1 MSVLASSN
9 GSFATARIG
18 MRFVH
23 WIHVARYGATPSSPN
38 QDTVM
43 PMIDVTLPEGALAP
57 QAEARLMEELTDTL
71 IRHEG
76 LDPDNPRVRD
86 VTWIFVHR
94 PAAVYRA
101 GALAP
106 TPIYRIVPT
115 VPEGQYT
122 DAARAGLIA
131 DVTAA
136 VARAEGVPVDAVA
149 TRVWVFPTEIDDGR
163 WGSRG
168 VVRRL
173 PDIMDYFGG
182 ATLRALGEQR
192 LANKRR
198 TDALTLVDAVSNA
211 LRDADP
217 SASLG
222 AAAGAAQ

>member
-1 MSVLASSN
+1 
-9 GSFATARIG
+9 
-18 MRFVH
+18 
-23 WIHVARYGATPSSPN
+23 
-38 QDTVM
+38 M
-43 PMIDVTLPEGALAP
+43 PMIDVIIPEGALAP

-101 GALAP
+101 GVVALA
-106 TPIYRIVPT
+106 PIYRIVPT

-131 DVTAA
+131 EVTAA

-149 TRVWVFPTEIDDGR
+149 TRVWVFPTEIDDGC

-168 VVRRL
+168 AVRRL

-182 ATLRALGEQR
+182 ATLRALGERR
-192 LANKRR
+192 LAIKRR
-198 TDALTLVDAVSNA
+198 MDAIAVLEAVLVAMRETHQGLSLV
-211 LRDADP
+211 RDAEP
-217 SASLG
+217 AY
-222 AAAGAAQ
+222 

>member
-1 MSVLASSN
+1 
-9 GSFATARIG
+9 
-18 MRFVH
+18 
-23 WIHVARYGATPSSPN
+23 
-38 QDTVM
+38 M
-43 PMIDVTLPEGALAP
+43 PMIDVYIPDGALAP
-57 QAEARLMEELTDTL
+57 PAEAQLMNELTDTL

-101 GALAP
+101 GAVAP
-106 TPIYRIVPT
+106 APIYRIVPT

-136 VARAEGVPVDAVA
+136 VARAEGVPVDAIA
-149 TRVWVFPTEIDDGR
+149 TRVWVFPSEIDDGC

-173 PDIMDYFGG
+173 PDIMAYFGG
-182 ATLRALGEQR
+182 AALRTLGEQR
-192 LANKRR
+192 LAIKRR
-198 TDALTLVDAVSNA
+198 ADASRIVDAMRDSMRETDRNA
-211 LRDADP
+211 SREPAAVADR
-217 SASLG
+217 
-222 AAAGAAQ
+222 

>member
-1 MSVLASSN
+1 
-9 GSFATARIG
+9 
-18 MRFVH
+18 
-23 WIHVARYGATPSSPN
+23 
-38 QDTVM
+38 M

-57 QAEARLMEELTDTL
+57 QAEARLMEALTDTL

-101 GALAP
+101 GAIAP
-106 TPIYRIVPT
+106 APIYRIVPT

-149 TRVWVFPTEIDDGR
+149 TRVWVFPTEIDDGC

-173 PDIMDYFGG
+173 PDIMEYFGG
-182 ATLRALGEQR
+182 ATPRALGEQR
-192 LANKRR
+192 LAIKRR
-198 TDALTLVDAVSNA
+198 TDAIAALEAVLA
-211 LRDADP
+211 AMRETHQDVAHGRDAGL
-217 SASLG
+217 AY
-222 AAAGAAQ
+222 

>member
-1 MSVLASSN
+1 
-9 GSFATARIG
+9 
-18 MRFVH
+18 
-23 WIHVARYGATPSSPN
+23 
-38 QDTVM
+38 M
-43 PMIDVTLPEGALAP
+43 PMIDVYIPEGALAP
-57 QAEARLMEELTDTL
+57 QAETQLMAELTDTL

-101 GALAP
+101 GAVAP
-106 TPIYRIVPT
+106 APIYRIVPT

-149 TRVWVFPTEIDDGR
+149 TRVWVLPTEIDDGC

-182 ATLRALGEQR
+182 APLRALGEQR
-192 LANKRR
+192 LAIKRR
-198 TDALTLVDAVSNA
+198 TDALKLVDAVRNS
-211 LRDADP
+211 LHETDP
-217 SASLG
+217 GASHEPGNG
-222 AAAGAAQ
+222 AVR

>member
-1 MSVLASSN
+1 
-9 GSFATARIG
+9 
-18 MRFVH
+18 
-23 WIHVARYGATPSSPN
+23 
-38 QDTVM
+38 M
-43 PMIDVTLPEGALAP
+43 PMIDVTIPEGALAP
-57 QAEARLMEELTDTL
+57 QAEAQLMAELTDTL

-106 TPIYRIVPT
+106 APIYRIVPT

-136 VARAEGVPVDAVA
+136 VARAEGVPIDGVA
-149 TRVWVFPTEIDDGR
+149 TRVWVFPTEIDDGC

-182 ATLRALGEQR
+182 APLRALGEQR
-192 LANKRR
+192 LAIKRR
-198 TDALTLVDAVSNA
+198 TDAIVALEALLAAMRETHQDVSRVGDAKLSY
-211 LRDADP
+211 
-217 SASLG
+217 
-222 AAAGAAQ
+222 

>member
-1 MSVLASSN
+1 
-9 GSFATARIG
+9 
-18 MRFVH
+18 
-23 WIHVARYGATPSSPN
+23 
-38 QDTVM
+38 M

-57 QAEARLMEELTDTL
+57 HAEAQLMNELTATL

-101 GALAP
+101 GAVA
-106 TPIYRIVPT
+106 TAPIYRIVPT

-122 DAARAGLIA
+122 DAARAALIA

-149 TRVWVFPTEIDDGR
+149 SRVWVFPTEIDDGC

-168 VVRRL
+168 TVRRL
-173 PDIMDYFGG
+173 PDIMEYFGG
-182 ATLRALGEQR
+182 ATLRTLGEQR
-192 LANKRR
+192 LATKRHA
-198 TDALTLVDAVSNA
+198 DAIRIVDAARDSTRNA
-211 LRDADP
+211 ERN
-217 SASLG
+217 G
-222 AAAGAAQ
+222 AHELAGGTVR

>member
-1 MSVLASSN
+1 
-9 GSFATARIG
+9 
-18 MRFVH
+18 
-23 WIHVARYGATPSSPN
+23 
-38 QDTVM
+38 M
-43 PMIDVTLPEGALAP
+43 PMIDVYIPEGALASD
-57 QAEARLMEELTDTL
+57 AEAQLMEELTDTL

-101 GALAP
+101 GAVAP
-106 TPIYRIVPT
+106 APIYRIVPT

-136 VARAEGVPVDAVA
+136 VARAEGVPIA
-149 TRVWVFPTEIDDGR
+149 TIAARVWVFPSEIDDGC

-182 ATLRALGEQR
+182 APLRALGEQR
-192 LANKRR
+192 LAIKRR
-198 TDALTLVDAVSNA
+198 TDAIAMLEAALAAMRETHQDLSLARNA
-211 LRDADP
+211 ELAN
-217 SASLG
+217 
-222 AAAGAAQ
+222 

>member
-1 MSVLASSN
+1 
-9 GSFATARIG
+9 
-18 MRFVH
+18 
-23 WIHVARYGATPSSPN
+23 
-38 QDTVM
+38 M
-43 PMIDVTLPEGALAP
+43 PMIDVIIPEGALAP

-101 GALAP
+101 GVAALA
-106 TPIYRIVPT
+106 PIYRIVPT

-149 TRVWVFPTEIDDGR
+149 TRVWVFPTEIDDGC

-168 VVRRL
+168 AVRRL

-182 ATLRALGEQR
+182 APLRALGEQR
-192 LANKRR
+192 LAIKRR
-198 TDALTLVDAVSNA
+198 TDAIAVLEAVLAAMRETHQRVSHV
-211 LRDADP
+211 RDAEP
-217 SASLG
+217 AY
-222 AAAGAAQ
+222 

>member
-1 MSVLASSN
+1 
-9 GSFATARIG
+9 
-18 MRFVH
+18 
-23 WIHVARYGATPSSPN
+23 
-38 QDTVM
+38 M
-43 PMIDVTLPEGALAP
+43 PMIDVTIPEGALAP
-57 QAEARLMEELTDTL
+57 QAEAQLMEELTNTL

-101 GALAP
+101 GAVSPA
-106 TPIYRIVPT
+106 PIYRIVPT

-136 VARAEGVPVDAVA
+136 VARAEGVSIDAVA
-149 TRVWVFPTEIDDGR
+149 TRVWVFPTEIDDGC

-182 ATLRALGEQR
+182 TTLRALGEQR
-192 LANKRR
+192 LAIKRR
-198 TDALTLVDAVSNA
+198 TDALKVVDAVRDT
-211 LRDADP
+211 LRDAD
-217 SASLG
+217 LG
-222 AAAGAAQ
+222 ASHEAARSATR